1 MKVQLLDTME
11 WGEIIQMVD
20 SEFGEGVCKTL
31 LGDKAP
37 VALVDREVKN
47 IYLIPTAWINY
58 LQMDIP
64 EGFEYHLMG
73 KQLGVITKGNFR
85 LSLQILQEF
94 VKLTSRVL
102 VVSEH
107 GAEAF
112 TYGRS
117 ILRES
122 IISIDSGLKRGER
135 VLVVNKK
142 HDCLGI
148 AALSVDAS
156 RIDRL
161 SKDSLVGKNLVDIG
175 WFIRRLG

>member
-1 MKVQLLDTME
+1 MKVQLLDTVE
-11 WGEIIQMVD
+11 WGEITQMVD

-31 LGDKAP
+31 LGDRAP
-37 VALVDREVKN
+37 VALIDRESKN
-47 IYLIPTAWINY
+47 IYLIPTAWMGY
-58 LQMDIP
+58 LQADTP

-73 KQLGVITKGNFR
+73 KQLGIIAKGNFR

-102 VVSEH
+102 VVSAH

-122 IISIDSGLKRGER
+122 VISIDSGLKRGER
-135 VLVVNKK
+135 VLVVNES

-161 SKDSLVGKNLVDIG
+161 SQDSLVGKNLVDIG
-175 WFIRRLG
+175 WYIRRLG